1 MMRTFRWIGV
11 GLLAVVLTTSTAGA
25 VTSDAWITTKTK
37 MSLLT
42 TAGVPGTAINV
53 DTVDGRVTL
62 HGKVATADEKAKAET
77 VARSIDGVRDV
88 HNLLQVVPNAQQN
101 DVKANDSEV
110 KEKVTETLKK
120 DHRLADSS
128 IAVQSVNDGVVLL
141 SGTAKTLTD
150 QLHAIEVA
158 SRVPGVRRVSSEVK
172 GPDKLSDRELWNE
185 SKTQDRAST
194 SEGSTA
200 GDLWITSAS
209 KMRLLADSRTPALE
223 INVDTNDGMVT
234 LFGIVDTPEAKQ
246 AAEEDVR
253 KVTGVKRVANE
264 LQVVAK
270 AKQETV
276 KAKDED
282 VESEVKRALESRE
295 DLRHAG
301 IGVEVKNGVARL
313 SGTVP
318 SQEQRITAAVA
329 ARSAQGVR
337 SVQDDLRVGNSVD

>member
-1 MMRTFRWIGV
+1 MLGIV
-11 GLLAVVLTTSTAGA
+11 LATSAA
-25 VTSDAWITTKTK
+25 QAATSDAWITTKTK

-42 TAGVPGTAINV
+42 TAGVPGTSINV
-53 DTVDGRVTL
+53 DTVDARVTL
-62 HGKVATADEKAKAET
+62 HGQVATADEKAKAET
-77 VARSIDGVRDV
+77 VARSVDGVRDV
-88 HNLLQVVPNAQQN
+88 RNLLQVVPSTQRN
-101 DVKANDSEV
+101 DVQATDAEIKS
-110 KEKVTETLKK
+110 KVDEALKK
-120 DHRLADSS
+120 DTQLSNSS
-128 IAVQSVNDGVVLL
+128 IAVQSVNDRVVLL
-141 SGTAKTLTD
+141 AGTAVTLTD
-150 QLHAIEVA
+150 QLRAIETA

-172 GPDKLSDRELWNE
+172 GPDKLSDREIWNE
-185 SKTQDRAST
+185 SKTEDHASA
-194 SEGSTA
+194 SGSTA

-223 INVDTNDGMVT
+223 INVDTNDGVVT
-234 LFGIVDTPEAKQ
+234 LFGIVDAADAKQ

-270 AKQETV
+270 AKQEAV

-282 VESEVKRALESRE
+282 VESEVKRALASRE
-295 DLRHAG
+295 DLKRAG

-329 ARSAQGVR
+329 ARTAQGVR